1 MPHPSPIRKNFASLS
16 KKARQ
21 DAKRA
26 ARIDAYK
33 RLTQESLTNAERA
46 PRPSRSD

>member
-1 MPHPSPIRKNFASLS
+1 MAPPAPIRKNFESLS

-33 RLTQESLTNAERA
+33 RLIQESLTPADHARRA
-46 PRPSRSD
+46 SRSD